1 MLEVIPFVVGIVVLT
16 WAALSAAHAFSGGQ
30 HAGHHVVAPP
40 AAPPP
45 SAEEVA
51 AARERQ
57 RMRSIRLYQVVNFA
71 LAFGVLGAVTL
82 MIIGALIY

>member
-1 MLEVIPFVVGIVVLT
+1 MLEVIPFVVGAVVLL
-16 WAALSAAHAFSGGQ
+16 WAAFSAAHAFSGGP

-40 AAPPP
+40 PAPPP
-45 SAEEVA
+45 SAEEA
-51 AARERQ
+51 AATRERR
-57 RMRSIRLYQVVNFA
+57 RMRSIRLYQIVNFA